1 MVAGPVLMLSGLPVA
16 VLSSIIKVA
25 GAPSPHAGLAG
36 ALFGYHEGS
45 CGSLSPQ
52 IPTKSEKQRCRGWGE
67 DSVKK
72 ELCIL
77 LERVWKC
84 PAR

>member
-1 MVAGPVLMLSGLPVA
+1 MVAGPILMLSGLPVA

-36 ALFGYHEGS
+36 ASFGYTREGS

-52 IPTKSEKQRCRGWGE
+52 IPAESEKQRCGVG
-67 DSVKK
+67 VKTQ
-72 ELCIL
+72 
-77 LERVWKC
+77 
-84 PAR
+84 